1 MNRSKH
7 ITNCPNCSSNKISYD
22 IKSEKL
28 KCEHCN
34 HIFETK
40 KVNKKIKEIDTLKG
54 LIINEHTKTVPK
66 LQKEL
71 FGIQCTKCGA
81 IKYIKDKTKYT
92 YCRICGNKEHEIL
105 SNNIEQPN
113 YILPFLINIEEA
125 YAKHK
130 SALNQDYIYS
140 DGEFLNNF
148 RQENLIG
155 VYVPYRIENDK
166 YICAMYGDAYATYD
180 ISSGDNGTTYKTYE
194 YRINRNVEINAK
206 DIFYERVDE
215 DILTREDMLENIISE
230 VSPYDMKEKIE
241 FKKEY
246 LDEYIILKPN
256 EEPITDKARAEK
268 LANIAKYAVI
278 DDVLKYD
285 HGIVWDTIECNILK
299 SETSYV
305 YLPIWLYYKAKNV
318 NGKREYYYVAINGR
332 TNEIGMQIPLSKP
345 FAMFSCYIQSA
356 IVLAIPF
363 LLFKFY
369 FLIVEATTTTD
380 VFSIGKF
387 VGYIVFLI
395 FFIAIA
401 KLRFNLVKA
410 KYEGENV
417 INENDNLTEYTRKIL
432 HRGENK
438 IRKRSSSWPQ
448 IQGRNDNIKQY
459 R

>member
-7 ITNCPNCSSNKISYD
+7 ITNCPSCSSNKISYD

-40 KVNKKIKEIDTLKG
+40 KVNKKVKEIDTIKG
-54 LIINEHTKTVPK
+54 IVINEHVKTVPK

-71 FGIQCTKCGA
+71 FGIRCTKCGA

-92 YCRICGNKEHEIL
+92 YCRLCGNKDHEIL
-105 SNNIEQPN
+105 NNNQEEPK
-113 YILPFLINIEEA
+113 YILPFLINREEA

-130 SALNQDYIYS
+130 STLSQDYIYS
-140 DGEFLNNF
+140 DGEFLNHF
-148 RQENLIG
+148 SQENLIG

-180 ISSGDNGTTYKTYE
+180 ITQGDNGTTYKTYE
-194 YRINRNVEINAK
+194 YRINRNVEIDAK
-206 DIFYERVDE
+206 DIYYERVDD

-230 VSPYDMKEKIE
+230 VSPYDTKEKIE
-241 FKKEY
+241 LKKEY

-256 EEPITDKARAEK
+256 EEPITDAARSAK

-285 HGIVWDTIECNILK
+285 HRIVWDTIECNILK
-299 SETSYV
+299 TEASYV
-305 YLPIWLYYKAKNV
+305 YLPIWLYFKAKTI

-332 TNEIGMQIPLSKP
+332 TNEIGMQLPLSKP
-345 FAMFSCYIQSA
+345 FAMLSSCIQA
-356 IVLAIPF
+356 TIILAIPF

-369 FLIVEATTTTD
+369 FLIVDATVMREAYG
-380 VFSIGKF
+380 IGKF
-387 VGYIVFLI
+387 VGYTVFLMV
-395 FFIAIA
+395 F
-401 KLRFNLVKA
+401 LVISRVRYNRIKA
-410 KYEGENV
+410 KYEGENI
-417 INENDNLTEYTRKIL
+417 INENDNLIEYTRKII

-438 IRKRSSSWPQ
+438 IRKRNSSWPQ
-448 IQGRNDNIKQY
+448 ITGRNDNFKQY